1 MIICLFIFHFHFDL
15 PAVTH
20 FYADITGNDSG
31 QFGSTAC
38 LLRDWLIFEQNR
50 NAGRFCAQSPVASPS
65 KRSSIWQL
73 AINVTIWLTPTALP
87 WDLRLLGSMRQEKT
101 RQTMF
106 FVHSKYVVGNFFSRR
121 SNGLLPEHYPIWQ
134 IKCKPCIFFF
144 KQANFHTTYNAI
156 NVCPIVICFI
166 LFNNM
171 ELTEKCGSTQTI
183 AYSSWLSA
191 IIFFFCRLFELFS
204 LQVRY
209 FYGLYDFCYMVF
221 PGINSWRFKNIKI
234 TKRSEKHPF
243 VLKSLRKSSH

>member
-1 MIICLFIFHFHFDL
+1 MTRANLGRRHVYWETGEFSNKIEMLDVFVLNLLSL
-15 PAVTH
+15 P
-20 FYADITGNDSG
+20 
-31 QFGSTAC
+31 
-38 LLRDWLIFEQNR
+38 RPKDWEQR
-50 NAGRFCAQSPVASPS
+50 KF
-65 KRSSIWQL
+65 SIWQL

-87 WDLRLLGSMRQEKT
+87 WDLRLLGSMRQKKT

-106 FVHSKYVVGNFFSRR
+106 FVHSKYVICNFFSRR

-134 IKCKPCIFFF
+134 IKCKHCIFFF

-191 IIFFFCRLFELFS
+191 IIVFFSVVYSSFFLCRSDIFM
-204 LQVRY
+204 
-209 FYGLYDFCYMVF
+209 DYMTFAIWYLPV
-221 PGINSWRFKNIKI
+221 
-234 TKRSEKHPF
+234 
-243 VLKSLRKSSH
+243 